1 MTNGSTGAVMP
12 LPDPEMPSERELL
25 DLAHRHPDHVGR
37 TMLAAKLVDSVH
49 PGSVLDVGCKSG
61 WLLEWLAV
69 GDIQLLVGADRN
81 ILDLRH
87 TNRSAR
93 FRLVAAN
100 GQALPFVSER
110 FEVVTLFEVIEH
122 VPRRDETAL
131 LLEIRRVLRPGGL
144 LFLSTPADWMPG
156 TLLDPAWW
164 LTGHRHYRR
173 GTLVSL
179 IRDAGLTP
187 VLADTRGG
195 WADVAGLP
203 ILYLA
208 TRLRFRMPASRR
220 LRRWGIR
227 EYARP
232 GRYTHF
238 VVARKPTA

>member
-1 MTNGSTGAVMP
+1 ML

-25 DLAHRHPDHVGR
+25 ELAPRHPDHVGR
-37 TMLAAKLVDSVH
+37 TMLAGTLVDSVH
-49 PGSVLDVGCKSG
+49 PRSVLDVGCKGG
-61 WLLEWLAV
+61 WLLEWLAA
-69 GDIQLLVGADRN
+69 GGSIRLLIGADRN
-81 ILDLRH
+81 VLDLRQID
-87 TNRSAR
+87 RSAR

-100 GQALPFVSER
+100 GQALPFVAER

-122 VPRRDETAL
+122 VPRREERAV

-144 LFLSTPADWMPG
+144 LFLSAPADWMPG

-164 LTGHRHYRR
+164 LTGHRHYPR
-173 GTLVSL
+173 GTLISL
-179 IRDAGLTP
+179 IQDAGLTP

-203 ILYLA
+203 ILYIA
-208 TRLRFRMPASRR
+208 RRLRFRMPAGRR

-238 VVARKPTA
+238 IAARKPPA